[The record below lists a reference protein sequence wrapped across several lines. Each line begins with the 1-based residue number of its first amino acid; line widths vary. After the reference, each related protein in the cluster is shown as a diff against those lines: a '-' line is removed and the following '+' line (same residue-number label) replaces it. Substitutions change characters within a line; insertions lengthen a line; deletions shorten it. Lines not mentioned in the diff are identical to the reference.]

1 MGCGRVGSALA
12 QILDT
17 DGYSVAIIDQDPKAW
32 KRLARGFSGLTVNG
46 VGFDR
51 ERLLDAGIDRA
62 DAFVAVSNGDNSNII
77 AARVAREVFNVPNVV
92 ARIYDPRRAEV
103 YERLGIQTVATVAWT
118 VDQIVHRVRADLSH
132 SEWRDPAGSVTLSQV
147 PVAASWLGKTVG
159 TIEQGL
165 PGRLAFIVRFG
176 SGLVPDSSTVLQEG
190 DVVHI
195 AVAVKDAEAAAAH
208 LQGGP
213 EGNR

>member
-17 DGYSVAIIDQDPKAW
+17 DGHSVAVIDQDRTAW

-51 ERLLDAGIDRA
+51 ERMVEAGIDRA

-77 AARVAREVFNVPNVV
+77 AARVAREVFNVPNVI

-118 VDQIVHRVRADLSH
+118 VDQIVHRVRADLAH
-132 SEWRDPAGSVTLSQV
+132 SEWRDPAGSVTLSQM
-147 PVAASWLGKTVG
+147 PVGSGWLGKAVVDV
-159 TIEQGL
+159 ERGL
-165 PGRLAFIVRFG
+165 PGRIAFIQRFG
-176 SGLVPDSSTVLQEG
+176 TGLVPTSTTALQEG
-190 DVVHI
+190 DVVHV
-195 AVAVKDAEAAAAH
+195 AVAVKDVEAALTH
-208 LQGGP
+208 LSRGP
-213 EGNR
+213 EAQ